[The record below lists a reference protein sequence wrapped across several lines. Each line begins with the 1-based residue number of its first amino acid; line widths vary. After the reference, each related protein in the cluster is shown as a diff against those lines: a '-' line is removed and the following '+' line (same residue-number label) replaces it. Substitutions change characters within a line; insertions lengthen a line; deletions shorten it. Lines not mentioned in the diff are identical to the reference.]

1 MLTVSMYASAQIATN
16 TDEEALQAM
25 ADEVVALVNQ
35 ERAKKNLQPLTQ
47 LPEMTRCAAIRSREL
62 IKKYSHTRPDGRDC
76 CTVIEHLL
84 HRGCGEN
91 IASGQKLPAQ
101 VMNGWMHSPGHR
113 ANILTE
119 DYTHIG
125 VGVCRN
131 SKGSY
136 DWVQLF
142 IKTNEYFPDAE
153 YFERSDKELRALS
166 DKVVTAINKVRI
178 AKKLNPL
185 RCSPTLDAAAAEA
198 NIADI
203 EMETKGKTKKRT
215 NVFDIIS
222 DSGANM
228 TGKAAHTG
236 YQGNYN
242 PSRVVQRQ
250 LDEYA
255 QFVLT
260 TDDNVHIAVDVHF
273 TNLGSFHVYWSIVY
287 YSCSD
292 LGDEYVLK

>member
-16 TDEEALQAM
+16 TDEKSLQAM
-25 ADEVVALVNQ
+25 ADEVVAIVNQ

-62 IKKYSHTRPDGRDC
+62 IKKYSHTRPSGKDC
-76 CTVIEHLL
+76 CTVVEHLL

-91 IASGQKLPAQ
+91 IASGQKSPAQ
-101 VMNGWMHSPGHR
+101 VMNDWMHSSGHR

-119 DYTHIG
+119 DYTYIG

-136 DWVQLF
+136 EWVQLF

-166 DKVVTAINKVRI
+166 NQVVMAINKKRI

-185 RCSPTLDAAAAEA
+185 RCSPTLDAAVAEA

-203 EMETKGKTKKRT
+203 EMETKGKTSKRT
-215 NVFDIIS
+215 SVFDIIKEA
-222 DSGANM
+222 GVKM
-228 TGKAAHTG
+228 TGKAAYKG
-236 YQGNYN
+236 YQGNYS
-242 PSRVVQRQ
+242 PSRVVQLQ

-260 TDDNVHIAVDVHF
+260 TDDKIHIAVDVHF
-273 TNLGSFHVYWSIVY
+273 TNAEPYVYWSIVY
-287 YSCSD
+287 CCCND